1 MKALGMMLMGLLV
14 SLGLAQ
20 GGVPADWPDPFKLQ
34 FQRLQPTAIQPT
46 RVQLSNGVT
55 VLLIEDRTLPFVTGR
70 IYLRAGSIYEPADK
84 VGMSGIFSSVMRT
97 GGAGNLSADQIDET
111 LETLAATVSVSTD
124 TLFTSVAFNT
134 LTENLDQVL
143 SIWADVLIRPGF
155 SQQRL
160 DLEKGRALE
169 AIRRRNDQ
177 PTQIA
182 VREFLRRI
190 NEGHPSGRIS
200 SVTSIQSITR
210 DDLVAFHQRFFKPNV
225 AVMAITGD
233 FNTQEMTARLERALQ
248 GWQRGE
254 VTLPTFT
261 PPRPRP
267 SIYFVQKET
276 NQSVIYMG
284 NPTVTA
290 FAGGYSELDLVS
302 RVLGDGFNSRLFVEV
317 RTKRGL
323 AYATGGAQTQGFG
336 WPGFIYG
343 VSISRVDKTAEVI
356 EIMLQQF
363 RDLQSRPV
371 SQEELELFRNNI
383 LNAEVFRF
391 TSKQAVAERIART
404 QLLGLPADYYEQ
416 YVRQIQAAT
425 PANLQQ
431 AMQQYV
437 RPDQFVIVV
446 VGDQRQFDK
455 PLSSLGNVVEVPLE

>member
-1 MKALGMMLMGLLV
+1 MKAIWSLLLALLT
-14 SLGLAQ
+14 LGLAQ
-20 GGVPADWPDPFKLQ
+20 GVPADWPDPFKMQ

-46 RVQLSNGVT
+46 RVQLSNGLT
-55 VLLIEDRTLPFVTGR
+55 VLLIEDRSLPFVNGR
-70 IYLRAGSIYEPADK
+70 IYLRAGSIYEPDDK
-84 VGMSGIFSSVMRT
+84 VGLSGIFSAVMRT
-97 GGAGNLSADQIDET
+97 GGAGDRTPDQVDET
-111 LETLAATVSVSTD
+111 LETLAASVSVSTD
-124 TLFTSVAFNT
+124 NLFTSVAFNT

-143 SIWADVLIRPGF
+143 QIWADVLLRPRF
-155 SQQRL
+155 AQDRV

-190 NEGHPSGRIS
+190 NEGHPAGRIS
-200 SVTSIQSITR
+200 SAASIQSITR
-210 DDLVAFHQRFFKPNV
+210 DDLLAFHQRYFKPNG
-225 AVMAITGD
+225 AVLAVSGD
-233 FNTQEMTARLERALQ
+233 FNTQEMVARLERTLQ
-248 GWQRGE
+248 GWARGE
-254 VTLPTFT
+254 VNLPTFA
-261 PPRPRP
+261 PPSPKP

-290 FAGGYSELDLVS
+290 FAPGYSELDLAS
-302 RVLGDGFNSRLFVEV
+302 RVLGDGFNSRLFLEV

-336 WPGFIYG
+336 WPGFFYG
-343 VSISRVDKTAEVI
+343 ASISRVEKTAEVI
-356 EIMLQQF
+356 ELMLAQF
-363 RDLQSRPV
+363 RDLRERPV

-404 QLLGLPADYYEQ
+404 QLLGLPDDYYEQ

-425 PANLQQ
+425 PADLQRV
-431 AMQQYV
+431 MQQYV
-437 RPDQFVIVV
+437 RPEQFVIVV
-446 VGDQRQFDK
+446 VGDRRQFDK
-455 PLSSLGNVVEVPLE
+455 PLSSLGNVIEVPLE

>member
-1 MKALGMMLMGLLV
+1 MKAIWSLLLGLLT
-14 SLGLAQ
+14 LGLAQ
-20 GGVPADWPDPFKLQ
+20 GVPADWPDPFKMQ
-34 FQRLQPTAIQPT
+34 FQRLQPTVIQPT
-46 RVQLSNGVT
+46 RVQLSNGLL
-55 VLLIEDRTLPFVTGR
+55 VLLIEDRSLPFVNGR
-70 IYLRAGSIYEPADK
+70 IYLRAGSIYEPDDK
-84 VGMSGIFSSVMRT
+84 VGLSGIFSAVMRT
-97 GGAGNLSADQIDET
+97 GGAGERTPDQVDET
-111 LETLAATVSVSTD
+111 LETLAASVSVSTD
-124 TLFTSVAFNT
+124 SLFTSVAFST

-143 SIWADVLIRPGF
+143 QIWADVLLRPRF
-155 SQQRL
+155 AQDRV

-182 VREFLRRI
+182 VREFVRRI
-190 NEGHPSGRIS
+190 NEGHPAGRIS
-200 SVTSIQSITR
+200 SAASIQSITR
-210 DDLVAFHQRFFKPNV
+210 DDLLAFHQRFFKPNG
-225 AVMAITGD
+225 AVLAITGD
-233 FNTQEMTARLERALQ
+233 FNTQEMVARLERTLQ
-248 GWQRGE
+248 GWTRGE
-254 VTLPTFT
+254 VNLPTFA
-261 PPRPRP
+261 PPSPRP

-290 FAGGYSELDLVS
+290 FAPGYSELDLAS
-302 RVLGDGFNSRLFVEV
+302 RVLGDGFNSRLFLEV

-336 WPGFIYG
+336 WPGFFYG
-343 VSISRVDKTAEVI
+343 ASISRAEKTAEVI
-356 EIMLQQF
+356 ELMLAQF
-363 RDLQSRPV
+363 RDLRERPV

-404 QLLGLPADYYEQ
+404 QLLGLPDDYYQQ

-425 PANLQQ
+425 PADLQRV
-431 AMQQYV
+431 MQQYV
-437 RPDQFVIVV
+437 RPEQFVIVV